1 MLSSWKL
8 IEWWNENKNEMK
20 KKEKCEEEKKIKR
33 MKKEKMKKIEKKNE
47 INKNAH
53 CEMWIKITRNV
64 DVTRVMNAILRI
76 QMMNAILRT

>member
-1 MLSSWKL
+1 
-8 IEWWNENKNEMK
+8 
-20 KKEKCEEEKKIKR
+20 